1 MKLRFV
7 LVLFSI
13 FLSLAISADRTAN
26 NCPDAWT
33 SGSNPPS
40 PANGMGVNIHFTDPQ
55 PGEIRMIA
63 DAGFRWVRMDF
74 KWDETEKIGGHY
86 DFSAYDRLLTALQ
99 PFGIGALLI
108 LDYDNQLYDNGAPPR
123 TESSRQAFARWAVA
137 AARHFAGRRV
147 IWEIY
152 NEPNTKMFW
161 PPRPAVDE
169 YVALALAV
177 GRAFRVAVPN
187 EKLIGPA
194 TAGIDFPF
202 IEACFN
208 AGLLEYWWAVS
219 VHPYRESDPEAAAN
233 DFCRLRKMI
242 ASSAERKSA
251 PPAVPGGYADA
262 SVARD
267 NDGEIPIISG
277 EWGYSS
283 AWRGMSEEKQG
294 AMLAREMLTNVAN
307 RIPIS
312 IWYDWRDDGMA
323 PDNPEHHFGLVRNTY
338 QPGST
343 QVYQPKPAY
352 FAAQTFNQFFNGY
365 RFEKRLFVTR
375 DDDYVLVF
383 AKGGERRIAAWTAS
397 TAHRIVIP
405 VGPGSYTV
413 TRHTGELTRSI
424 IASQQELTIEVSTTP
439 QYLARG
445 P

>member
-7 LVLFSI
+7 LVLFSL

-26 NCPDAWT
+26 NCPEAWT
-33 SGSNPPS
+33 PGSNPQPLG
-40 PANGMGVNIHFTDPQ
+40 NGLGVNIHFTDPQ
-55 PGEIRMIA
+55 PGEIKMIA

-74 KWDETEKIGGHY
+74 VWEETEKASGRY
-86 DFSAYDRLLTALQ
+86 DFSAYDRLLAELQ
-99 PFGIGALLI
+99 PFDIGALLI
-108 LDYDNQLYDNGAPPR
+108 LDYSNHLYDNGASPR
-123 TESSRQAFARWAVA
+123 TESTRQAFAQWAVA

-152 NEPNTKMFW
+152 NEPNNKMFW
-161 PPRPAVDE
+161 RPQPAVDE

-177 GRAFRVAVPN
+177 GRAFRAAAPN

-194 TAGIDFPF
+194 TGIDFPF

-219 VHPYRESDPEAAAN
+219 VHPYRQSDPEAAAN

-242 ASSAERKSA
+242 ATAEKKSA
-251 PPAVPGGYADA
+251 PPAGADEYAGLSA
-262 SVARD
+262 ARG
-267 NDGEIPIISG
+267 NDREIPIISS

-307 RIPIS
+307 GIPIS
-312 IWYDWRDDGMA
+312 IWYDWRDDGLA
-323 PDNPEHHFGLVRNTY
+323 PDDPEHHFGLVRNTY

-343 QVYQPKPAY
+343 QAYQPKPAY
-352 FAAQTFNQFFNGY
+352 SAARTFSRFFNGY
-365 RFEKRLFVTR
+365 RFEQRLSVSR

-383 AKGGERRIAAWTAS
+383 AKAGERRIAVWTTSS

-405 VGPGSYTV
+405 VGLGSFTA
-413 TRHTGELTRSI
+413 TTHTGERAGSI
-424 IASQQELTIEVSTTP
+424 QASRQELAIEVSNTP
-439 QYLARG
+439 LYLARG